1 MSCPSVTL
9 ERGSSLVLIA
19 REVLQLEA
27 ERLVRLH
34 AGDHDVSAA
43 IHELTLA
50 EVQAKLGQ
58 LGQLGQV
65 SRGCPASRAPKRTA
79 NYRSARS
86 AA

>member
-1 MSCPSVTL
+1 MSSPSVTL
-9 ERGSSLVLIA
+9 ERGSSPVLIA

-50 EVQAKLGQ
+50 EVGVRPDVHRVRVL
-58 LGQLGQV
+58 
-65 SRGCPASRAPKRTA
+65 
-79 NYRSARS
+79 
-86 AA
+86 AAD